1 VNNILSISQQWY
13 VNKKIH
19 AEALKK
25 KGNA

>member
-1 VNNILSISQQWY
+1 VNNILSIAQQWH